1 MTFDQITIVGLSTI
15 AASYMIKLIGFPEQ
29 ALKIYHSKNSDNVS
43 GFLFLSSF
51 ISYILWTYYGYLK
64 NDWVIMWGQ
73 SVGILTSGIVLYLMN
88 KYRRK
93 NASENNTQ
101 QKPDDTNANT

>member
-15 AASYMIKLIGFPEQ
+15 TASYMIKLIGFPQQ
-29 ALKIYHSKNSDNVS
+29 AIKIYKSKTTNNVS
-43 GFLFLSSF
+43 WFLFLSSF

-73 SVGILTSGIVLYLMN
+73 SVGILTSGIVLYLLY
-88 KYRRK
+88 KFR
-93 NASENNTQ
+93 NNNRE
-101 QKPDDTNANT
+101 DIN